1 MKDTGIIL
9 VRPSNWVELM
19 MEQEEASVDSPNGD
33 KKGKELEQKMELLIR
48 RMNMLIACVVCFCI
62 WVCTDVWYN

>member
-48 RMNMLIACVVCFCI
+48 RMNMLIAYVVCFCI